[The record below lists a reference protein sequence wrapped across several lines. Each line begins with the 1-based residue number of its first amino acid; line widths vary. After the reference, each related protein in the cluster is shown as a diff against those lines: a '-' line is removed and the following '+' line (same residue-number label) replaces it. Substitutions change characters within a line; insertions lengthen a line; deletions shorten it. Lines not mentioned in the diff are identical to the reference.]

1 MRLTLKA
8 ARVNVKLTQMEAAE
22 KLNVSLKT
30 LQNWEAGTTLPR
42 VDRLPVICSLY
53 KCTIEDL
60 IF

>member
-1 MRLTLKA
+1 
-8 ARVNVKLTQMEAAE
+8 MEAAE